1 VPIEPGTKLG
11 HFEVQ
16 DFIGQGAMGV
26 VYRAYHAELARTGA
40 VKVMQAIAP
49 DMDATARFRR
59 EAQAIAQMRHPNI
72 LNVFDFGEYE
82 GTPYMIVEY
91 VAGGSLLSRMNQT
104 PLAHETT
111 VRYLRGI
118 AEGLD
123 YAHSVGVV
131 HRDIKPA
138 NILIGTDDAP
148 IIADFGLA
156 KLLQGSAVKSMTGVT
171 TGTPAYMAPEQV
183 TAGKVGP
190 PADRYSLAT
199 IAYEMVTG
207 LLPFEGEG
215 VLELLYAQ
223 VHRYPPPPSERNKD
237 LGPRV
242 DAVIMRGL
250 AKDPSSRWESAE
262 AFVDALEAALS
273 GKRAVV
279 EQTVVMAPPAAASV
293 AVFKAVAVP
302 VAAAVPAAVHAPA
315 AAPPSAAPGIAAAPM
330 IAPRR
335 KSHRLRNAS
344 LGCGG
349 LLLLLILTVIGYAAT
364 HPQPTLALSST
375 TIQAG
380 DRLVVSASHLPA
392 NQSGEVQ
399 LLSQVRSFP
408 FRADA
413 QGNVTVE
420 LTVPRD
426 IGEGDHVIKLCWAGA
441 CHNSTTLHVTAP
453 ALVLPT
459 PTSSPNSSPT
469 PGHTPSLPSIR
480 LSSSSVKVGTPV
492 TITGKD
498 FDTSKPVTIAMVQ
511 DKLVKTLVNPVYP
524 HSDGTFTVT
533 VTIPSGVNPGAAEI
547 YACSYVPGQSGSS
560 TGGCGAQPVT
570 VTR

>member
-49 DMDATARFRR
+49 DLDATARFRR

-104 PLAHETT
+104 PLAHATT

-118 AEGLD
+118 ADGLD
-123 YAHSVGVV
+123 YAHAVGVV

-138 NILIGTDDAP
+138 NILIGTDDNP

-250 AKDPSSRWESAE
+250 AKDPASRWESAE

-273 GKRAVV
+273 GKHAVV
-279 EQTVVMAPPAAASV
+279 DQTVVMAPPMEATMAVSQAAASPV
-293 AVFKAVAVP
+293 AVAI
-302 VAAAVPAAVHAPA
+302 PAASPPI
-315 AAPPSAAPGIAAAPM
+315 AAPPLPVPAVGGAPLV
-330 IAPRR
+330 APRR

-344 LGCGG
+344 IGCAG
-349 LLLLLILTVIGYAAT
+349 LLLLLILSVIGYAAT
-364 HPQPTLALSST
+364 HPQPTMALSST

-392 NQSGEVQ
+392 NQGGEVE

-413 QGNVTVE
+413 HGNVTVE

-426 IGEGDHVIKLCWAGA
+426 IGAGDHVVKVCWSGA

-453 ALVLPT
+453 ALTSPT
-459 PTSSPNSSPT
+459 PSSSPNASPS
-469 PGHTPSLPSIR
+469 PSRTPSLSSIR
-480 LSSSSVKVGTPV
+480 LSSNTVKVGTPV
-492 TITGKD
+492 TVTGKD
-498 FDTSKPVTIAMVQ
+498 FDTSKPVMIAMVQ
-511 DKLVKTLVNPVYP
+511 DKVVKTLVNPVYP

-533 VTIPSGVNPGAAEI
+533 VTIPSGINPGSAEI
-547 YACSYVPGQSGSS
+547 YACSYIPGQSGSS